1 MRFSFDASPL
11 LNNIITNK
19 DNVVSEIKKAFIDEL
34 LSPLQAQLDE
44 VRQEGI
50 DKEQKLSAAK
60 DRLESLVKQKST
72 LEDQIK
78 HIQEAKNV

>member
-11 LNNIITNK
+11 LNNIIANK

-60 DRLESLVKQKST
+60 DRLESLVKQKSN

-78 HIQEAKNV
+78 QIQEAKNF